1 MIVPE
6 GANALESA
14 ELATDARRFG
24 ACLYVPA
31 VRDLVSV
38 VRGERLGELSS
49 IIFCTEDSIDESDL
63 PRALENLRAALA
75 VLETSSSR
83 HWFVRVRNPRVLEGV
98 LGMPGNEKLAGFVLP
113 KVHAGNFPHYWSCLE
128 GTSHAIMPTLETREA
143 FCESSMAQLR
153 QMLSQEDIRRRVA
166 CLRIGGNDLLSL
178 LGLRRPRGKTVYQTP
193 VGDVIAR
200 LVTWFKPWGFQL
212 AAPVFEYLDDAGTL
226 AEELEIDRDWG
237 LCPKAAIH
245 PDQVARIEE
254 FYRVHRAE
262 LDAAVKIL
270 EADSRAVFRF
280 QDSMCEPATHLNW
293 ARTVVVAADRF
304 GTRTP
309 KASDVI

>member
-1 MIVPE
+1 MIGSTRSPE
-6 GANALESA
+6 A
-14 ELATDARRFG
+14 ELQSPILDARQVG

-31 VRDLVSV
+31 VRDLPAV
-38 VRGERLGELSS
+38 VRGERLKEIASV
-49 IIFCTEDSIDESDL
+49 IFCTEDSIDESDL
-63 PRALENLRAALA
+63 PRALENLRSALA
-75 VLETSSSR
+75 VLEPSPDR
-83 HWFVRVRNPRVLEGV
+83 HWFVRVRNPWVLDRVLE
-98 LGMPGNEKLAGFVLP
+98 MPGSERLSGFVLP
-113 KVHAGNFPHYWSCLE
+113 KVHAGNFPEYWSRLE
-128 GTSHAIMPTLETREA
+128 KTSHAFMPTLETREA
-143 FCESSMAQLR
+143 FSEAAMVALR
-153 QMLSQEDIRRRVA
+153 EILSDDKIRRRVA

-200 LVTWFKPWGFQL
+200 LVTWFRPWGFLL

-254 FYRVHRAE
+254 FYRVHRSE
-262 LDAAVKIL
+262 LDAAVRIL
-270 EADSRAVFRF
+270 EAGSRAVFRF

-293 ARTVVVAADRF
+293 ARTVVMAADRF
-304 GTRTP
+304 GTRAP
-309 KASDVI
+309 DPADVV

>member
-1 MIVPE
+1 MSGVGQVRRADPD
-6 GANALESA
+6 AFFL
-14 ELATDARRFG
+14 DARQVG

-31 VRDLVSV
+31 VRDLVGI
-38 VRGERLGELSS
+38 VRGERLAEVASV
-49 IIFCTEDSIDESDL
+49 IFCTEDSIDESDL
-63 PRALENLRAALA
+63 PRALGNIRDALA
-75 VLETSSSR
+75 EIRPTPGLHR
-83 HWFVRVRNPRVLEGV
+83 FVRVRNPRVLDQV
-98 LGMPGNEKLAGFVLP
+98 LEMPGAENLDGFVLP
-113 KVHAGNFPHYWSCLE
+113 KVHAENFPDYWSRLR
-128 GTSHAIMPTLETREA
+128 GTVHAFMPTLETREA
-143 FCESSMAQLR
+143 FCEQEMAALR
-153 QMLSQEDIRRRVA
+153 GMLSDVEIRRRVA

-193 VGDVIAR
+193 VGEVIAR
-200 LVTWFKPWGFQL
+200 LVTWFRPWGFQL

-262 LDAAVKIL
+262 LDAAVRIL
-270 EADSRAVFRF
+270 EADSKAVFRF

-293 ARTVVVAADRF
+293 ARTVVMAADRF
-304 GTRTP
+304 GTRSP
-309 KASDVI
+309 DPADAL

>member
-1 MIVPE
+1 MS
-6 GANALESA
+6 GSA
-14 ELATDARRFG
+14 QDQATDAHAPFLDARQIG

-31 VRDLVSV
+31 VRDLSSI
-38 VRGERLGELSS
+38 VRGERLAEVASV
-49 IIFCTEDSIDESDL
+49 IFCTEDSIDESDL
-63 PRALENLRAALA
+63 PRAMDNLRAALA
-75 VLETSSSR
+75 ELRPSPGR
-83 HWFVRVRNPRVLEGV
+83 HRFVRVRNPRVLDQV
-98 LGMPGNEKLAGFVLP
+98 LEMPGVENLCGFVLP
-113 KVHAGNFPHYWSCLE
+113 KVHAGNFPDYWSRLQ
-128 GTSHAIMPTLETREA
+128 GTHHAFMPTLETREA
-143 FCESSMAQLR
+143 FCEQKMVALR
-153 QMLSQEDIRRRVA
+153 EMFSDAKIRPRVA

-200 LVTWFKPWGFQL
+200 LVTWFRPWGFLL

-245 PDQVARIEE
+245 PDQVVRIEE

-262 LDAAVKIL
+262 LDAAVRIL
-270 EADSRAVFRF
+270 EADSQAVFRF

-293 ARTVVVAADRF
+293 ARTVVMAADRF
-304 GTRTP
+304 GTRSP
-309 KASDVI
+309 SPADAV